1 MLPDNLPSDL
11 PDSIGAMR
19 RMSPVSLCAYTL
31 VNALGPGREA
41 TLTALR
47 KQASGL
53 RPCDF
58 LDVDIPTWIGR
69 VDGVESEPL
78 PAALRSYEC
87 RNHRLAF
94 MALQQDNFMAAVAA
108 AVKRHGAGRIA
119 VIIGTSTSGILETE
133 LAYRAREP
141 SSGRLPHNFRYRQ
154 TQNTFA
160 PADFIRTALGLEGP
174 TLTISTACSSS
185 AKVFASA
192 TRMLEAGWCDAAVV
206 GGVDSLCNTTLYG
219 FNSLELV
226 SDEPCRPADQDRK
239 GISIGEA
246 AGFALLER
254 RGTDG
259 DEYPALL
266 GYGESADAYHMSSPH
281 PDGLWAAAAMRQCLT
296 RAGLNPN
303 DVDFT
308 LLHGTATRTN
318 DSAEDHAL
326 LNVLGENAPCA
337 SVKGFIGHT
346 LGAAGIMN
354 VLMACI
360 CMEEG
365 FTPASLNT
373 RAIDPAFKSRI
384 MLEPEQRNLGTVLT
398 NAFGFGGSNASL
410 LLGWPARLQP

>member
-1 MLPDNLPSDL
+1 MFEPSTHRAAAESPAPL
-11 PDSIGAMR
+11 RP
-19 RMSPVSLCAYTL
+19 MSPMSIRAYTL
-31 VNALGPGREA
+31 VNALGAGRGA
-41 TLTALR
+41 TLDGLR
-47 KQASGL
+47 RQTSGL

-69 VDGVESEPL
+69 VEGVESAALSE
-78 PAALRSYEC
+78 ALRSFEC
-87 RNHRLAF
+87 RNHRLAL
-94 MALQQDNFMAAVAA
+94 MALEQDGFLDSVSSAIL
-108 AVKRHGAGRIA
+108 RHGADRIG

-133 LAYRAREP
+133 LAYRARDP
-141 SSGRLPHNFRYRQ
+141 QTGRLPVNFRYRQ

-160 PADFIRTALGLEGP
+160 PADFVRTLLGVAGP

-192 TRMLEAGWCDAAVV
+192 TRLLEAGWCDAVVV

-226 SDEPCRPADQDRK
+226 SDEPCRPADRDRK
-239 GISIGEA
+239 GISIGEG

-254 RGTDG
+254 SPPADG
-259 DEYPALL
+259 CPALL

-281 PDGLWAAAAMRQCLT
+281 PQGLGAAAAMTQCLQ
-296 RAGLNPN
+296 RAALGP
-303 DVDFT
+303 DAVDFT
-308 LLHGTATRTN
+308 VLHGTATRTN

-326 LNVLGENAPCA
+326 ASVLGTDSPCA
-337 SVKGFIGHT
+337 SIKGWIGHT

-354 VLMACI
+354 ALIACI
-360 CMEEG
+360 CLEEG

-373 RAIDPAFKSRI
+373 RAVDPDFKGRVMLNPESRS
-384 MLEPEQRNLGTVLT
+384 LRTLLS

-410 LLGWPARLQP
+410 LLGWPEGEPR

>member
-1 MLPDNLPSDL
+1 MLPANPPSDL
-11 PDSIGAMR
+11 SESIGALR
-19 RMSPVSLCAYTL
+19 PMSPVSLRAYTL
-31 VNALGPGREA
+31 INALGAGRKA
-41 TLTALR
+41 TLAGLR
-47 KQASGL
+47 QQISGL

-69 VDGVESEPL
+69 VAGVESEPL
-78 PAALRSYEC
+78 PPALKSFEC

-94 MALQQDNFMAAVAA
+94 MALQQDDFMATVAGA
-108 AVKRHGAGRIA
+108 AKRHGAGRVA

-133 LAYRAREP
+133 RAYRAREP
-141 SSGRLPHNFRYRQ
+141 SSGRLPRDFRYRH

-160 PADFIRTALGLEGP
+160 PADFVRTALGLTGP

-192 TRMLEAGWCDAAVV
+192 ARMLEAGWCDAAVV

-226 SDEPCRPADQDRK
+226 SDEPCRPADRDRN

-254 RGTDG
+254 SSIC
-259 DEYPALL
+259 DEHPALL

-281 PDGLWAAAAMRQCLT
+281 PEGLGAATAMRQCLA
-296 RAGLNPN
+296 RAGLHP
-303 DVDFT
+303 DAVDFT
-308 LLHGTATRTN
+308 FLHGTATRTN
-318 DSAEDHAL
+318 DTAEDHAIV
-326 LNVLGENAPCA
+326 NVLGENAPCA
-337 SVKGFIGHT
+337 SVKGWIGHT
-346 LGAAGIMN
+346 LGAAGVMN
-354 VLMACI
+354 ALMACI
-360 CMEEG
+360 CLEEG

-373 RAIDPAFKSRI
+373 RTVDPDFKSRI
-384 MLEPEQRNLGTVLT
+384 MLEPGQRSLRTVLS

-410 LLGWPARLQP
+410 LLGWPGGSSR